1 MEVKRLGIHNFRHF
15 VDLEIEFDE
24 RLNVFVGINGSGKT
38 SILDVL
44 AIMLSRLIGRI
55 QSSQGTGRFFS
66 DADIHMRYIRNS
78 QSYLDN
84 V

>member
-1 MEVKRLGIHNFRHF
+1 MKVKRLGIHNFRHF

-38 SILDVL
+38 SILNVL

-55 QSSQGTGRFFS
+55 QSPDPHHPARQKHPNASAG
-66 DADIHMRYIRNS
+66 
-78 QSYLDN
+78 
-84 V
+84 